1 MQAPK
6 NLEMATRPNLEKTLE
21 ELVDENEE
29 VIVTDPA
36 LPISMHIGF
45 TYSLDEKLVDD
56 VVNA

>member
-6 NLEMATRPNLEKTLE
+6 NLEMATRPNLEKTLG

-29 VIVTDPA
+29 VVITDPS
-36 LPISMHIGF
+36 LPIEMHIGF
-45 TYSLDEKLVDD
+45 DYSLDEKIIDD